1 MHSITDVENI
11 DQKMLAEQIAEA
23 HRLRPILWVIV
34 FLAPLILIL
43 GLLLGI
49 ILGGW

>member
-1 MHSITDVENI
+1 MDVEDI

-23 HRLRPILWVIV
+23 RRLRPILWLVL
-34 FLAPLILIL
+34 FFAPLILIL

-49 ILGGW
+49 VLGGW